1 MTTTVAVCQKTQLE
15 INSNNT
21 GITTRITTTAILT
34 TTIRTITDR
43 TTTTTVAASD
53 GDVDDIL
60 DAALVVDEA
69 LDVALVVDVALE
81 EDVGLEE
88 EEALDVDGEEV
99 VNRLFKIV

>member
-60 DAALVVDEA
+60 DAALVVD
-69 LDVALVVDVALE
+69 VALE